1 LGRVG
6 EVMIVVGH
14 EAVVVIVANLGN
26 LRFCI
31 RVSTLLWWYVKYLAI
46 DESGS
51 LALDLQ
57 YLASS

>member
-1 LGRVG
+1 
-6 EVMIVVGH
+6 MIVVGH